1 MTYTRITLAIDYFKS
16 GVNGVVSYRIALGIG
31 TIFGMIATMLVI
43 HYKRFYKLLVTA
55 FGVMSIIFLL
65 FMLTN
70 SMLVWYF
77 LFIPFGVAIVLIWA
91 VIDTVF
97 QKFVPKNML
106 GKIYGIQLMLNTLA
120 FLVGAFII
128 AKVTVSPILI
138 LPVLALLSALTTVFT
153 AVSYFRGK
161 TNE

>member
-1 MTYTRITLAIDYFKS
+1 
-16 GVNGVVSYRIALGIG
+16 
-31 TIFGMIATMLVI
+31 
-43 HYKRFYKLLVTA
+43 
-55 FGVMSIIFLL
+55 
-65 FMLTN
+65 
-70 SMLVWYF
+70 
-77 LFIPFGVAIVLIWA
+77 
-91 VIDTVF
+91 
-97 QKFVPKNML
+97 ML